1 MKTLQRHFPGLLAA
15 RVAGSLSQVRQVQRV
30 HQQVQRQPSDPNV
43 LFFFDANMAST
54 QSPPGQSPTRP
65 LSSHPSTAA
74 DAGAPPPPSS
84 SSFAAKSS
92 QAAPALLQQASS
104 RTAQPSGPIPSA
116 RTAQIARHLS
126 RPNSKKKTS
135 SHPPPAAMASR
146 YSIRKVGAPFT
157 LEHRVYI
164 EKDGQPISA
173 FHDIP
178 LYANAEQTILN
189 MVVEIPRWTN
199 AKQEVG
205 RQTDAPPQ
213 YPSPLLTAA
222 DRARRSPRTSS

>member
-15 RVAGSLSQVRQVQRV
+15 RVAGSLSQLRQVQRV

-54 QSPPGQSPTRP
+54 QPPPGQSPTRP

-84 SSFAAKSS
+84 SFAAKSS

-104 RTAQPSGPIPSA
+104 RIAQPSGPIPSA

-135 SHPPPAAMASR
+135 SRPPPAAMASR
-146 YSIRKVGAPFT
+146 YGIRKVGAPFT

-205 RQTDAPPQ
+205 RETDAPHNI
-213 YPSPLLTAA
+213 PL
-222 DRARRSPRTSS
+222 PC